1 MVALILQKLRV
12 SIRHEYAP
20 FWWYARWAR
29 RVRLP
34 AQVGGWWVAVLRD
47 QDSCIQI
54 ALDSWP
60 LLPIVVCFFFS
71 LVHVQCSL
79 SFPSSLELSLW
90 KKAREKAMTYEGS
103 SVVEFFFG
111 WSNHIFWMWFFMKIF
126 ALRNAVTV
134 NIKRLSYL
142 RPSSGISIVWRCR

>member
-1 MVALILQKLRV
+1 MTITSSLRFLYIFGG
-12 SIRHEYAP
+12 SGLLCAG
-20 FWWYARWAR
+20 ASG
-29 RVRLP
+29 RL
-34 AQVGGWWVAVLRD
+34 VGGCALRD

-90 KKAREKAMTYEGS
+90 KKAREKAMAYEGS
-103 SVVEFFFG
+103 SVVEFFFC
-111 WSNHIFWMWFFMKIF
+111 WSNHIFLIWFFMKGMVFKIWEELNF
-126 ALRNAVTV
+126 ITIHQYIQWSDTQNKL
-134 NIKRLSYL
+134 KK
-142 RPSSGISIVWRCR
+142 SIRARWN

>member
-12 SIRHEYAP
+12 SVRHEYAP
-20 FWWYARWAR
+20 FWWAR

-90 KKAREKAMTYEGS
+90 KKAREKAMTNEGS

-111 WSNHIFWMWFFMKIF
+111 WSNHFLNVIRYENICFEKCFVINIF
-126 ALRNAVTV
+126 
-134 NIKRLSYL
+134 
-142 RPSSGISIVWRCR
+142 G